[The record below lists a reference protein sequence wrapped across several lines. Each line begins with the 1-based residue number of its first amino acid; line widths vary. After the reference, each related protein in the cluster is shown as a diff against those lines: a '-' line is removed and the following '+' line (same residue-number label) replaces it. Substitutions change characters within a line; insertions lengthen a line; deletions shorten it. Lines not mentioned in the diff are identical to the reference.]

1 MNHAVLYSK
10 SKVTVHFSSLI
21 MLSTTQPTKTH
32 PIDSNPLKTDYAFI
46 NWVRLIAMF
55 SIVMVHCLT
64 FPAPPASTPINQLLA
79 FPTANLMTNGQAAA
93 ILTLEQCMRF
103 GTLHFFIV
111 AGFLIGKTLKD
122 GSAIS
127 YFRRRL
133 TTIAYPFLI
142 AFGLY
147 YLKSLG
153 FNIAKGEFGSLA
165 DFSSYAVDKLIV
177 SLLDTPYWF
186 IPTYFFSLAILLA
199 CRLYLARAWFGWIL
213 VAVNLLYAVN
223 VYTGWL
229 AARHNYALFGFLFY
243 LWLGYIIG
251 STDAVMKSR
260 AYISTKALAGL
271 TIALFGFALLEIY
284 ILFNAQS
291 GDPVNSLRLSNQLF
305 AIALFFLLTRV
316 NYLHKL
322 PFLHPRTESFG
333 IYLYHMFFVI
343 VLGRAIDL
351 IPQMRAFTY
360 QADYSGLTLV
370 ILSLLRGLLIYTL
383 TLLFVKAI
391 ATSRWRWLIG
401 LRAGKPA

>member
-1 MNHAVLYSK
+1 
-10 SKVTVHFSSLI
+10 
-21 MLSTTQPTKTH
+21 
-32 PIDSNPLKTDYAFI
+32 
-46 NWVRLIAMF
+46 
-55 SIVMVHCLT
+55 
-64 FPAPPASTPINQLLA
+64 
-79 FPTANLMTNGQAAA
+79 
-93 ILTLEQCMRF
+93 MRF

-122 GSAIS
+122 GSAVS

-147 YLKSLG
+147 YLKSIG
-153 FNIAKGEFGSLA
+153 FNIAKGK
-165 DFSSYAVDKLIV
+165 FSSLVDLSSFAIDKFVI

-186 IPTYFFSLAILLA
+186 IPTYFFSLAILLV
-199 CRLYLARAWFGWIL
+199 CRPYLTRAWFGWLL
-213 VAVNLLYAVN
+213 VGVNLLYAVN

-229 AARHNYALFGFLFY
+229 AARHNYALFGFVFY

-251 STDAVMKSR
+251 TTDAVLKSKSLL
-260 AYISTKALAGL
+260 STKALAGL
-271 TIALFGFALLEIY
+271 TIILFCCALFEIY
-284 ILFNAQS
+284 VLFDARA

-343 VLGRAIDL
+343 LLGRAIDL
-351 IPQMRAFTY
+351 VPQMRVFAY

-370 ILSLLRGLLIYTL
+370 ILSLARGLLIYAI
-383 TLLFVKAI
+383 TLLFVKAV
-391 ATSRWRWLIG
+391 AASRWRWLIG
-401 LRAGKPA
+401 LQAGKPA